1 MLGLMQHHPL
11 LISSL
16 IVHAAKAHP
25 HGEIVSRTVEGPI
38 HRCTYVDIER
48 RAGQVANLLTSLGVE
63 RGERVGSLAWNSYR
77 HLELFFG
84 TSGMGAVLHTINPR
98 LFPEQL
104 EYIINHAEDQHLCFD
119 VCFTPLVEKLA
130 PRLKTVKSFIAMTDR
145 DHMPAAAIPNLHS
158 YEELLAQQDSLDGWP
173 QFDENVASSL
183 CYTSGTTGNPKGV
196 LYTHRSTI
204 LHSMMTCMVDG
215 FGLSALDTVLLASPM
230 FHVNAW
236 GMPYAAALCGAS
248 LLLPGPTLDGASL
261 YQMMRDERAT
271 AATGVPTVWLMLQQ
285 YVQAQSLEP
294 RKDLALKRLLIGGT
308 SAPRRM
314 VETFEREFGARVLH
328 AWGMTE
334 TSPIGTVC
342 HPLKKHRDAT
352 EAERIDLQA
361 KQGRVPY
368 GVSLKVVDQ
377 EGAALPHDGKAA
389 GRLMIRGHW
398 TASAYFRAEGGPI
411 LDADGWFDTGD
422 IATID
427 PDGYIQITDRAKDV
441 IKSGGEWISSI
452 ELENAAVG
460 HPAVAE
466 AAAIGIAHPK
476 WQERPLL
483 VVVRKPGQ
491 EVTREELIAFL
502 RPKVAK
508 WWLPNDVVFV
518 TELPH
523 TGTGK
528 VQKKVLREMFKGYQF
543 TSQ

>member
-16 IVHAAKAHP
+16 ILHAAKAHP
-25 HGEIVSRTVEGPI
+25 HGEIVSRTIEGPI

-130 PRLKTVKSFIAMTDR
+130 PQLKTVKSFIAMTDR
-145 DHMPAAAIPNLHS
+145 DHMPTGAIPNLHC
-158 YEELLAQQDSLDGWP
+158 YEELLGHHDPIGEWP
-173 QFDENVASSL
+173 HFDENSASSL

-204 LHSMMTCMVDG
+204 LHSMMACTVDG

-271 AATGVPTVWLMLQQ
+271 AATGVPTVWLMLQH
-285 YVQAQSLEP
+285 YVEAASLEP
-294 RKDLALKRLLIGGT
+294 SKDLVLKRLLTGGT

-361 KQGRVPY
+361 KQGRAPY
-368 GVSLKVVDQ
+368 GVSLKIVDQ

-389 GRLMIRGHW
+389 GRLVVRGHW
-398 TASAYFRAEGGPI
+398 IVSAYFRAEGGPI

-460 HPAVAE
+460 HPCVAE

-491 EVTREELIAFL
+491 AVTREELIDFL

-518 TELPH
+518 AELPH

-528 VQKKVLREMFKGYQF
+528 VQKKELREMFKGYRF
-543 TSQ
+543 EA